1 MGLNVLLIPDAFK
14 DSLSSSEVASA
25 MRSGVLSEH
34 PDATIFHI
42 TASDGGEGFLESVSQ
57 YLPNAEVIVCK
68 TLDPIGRPLEASYLI
83 DRDKNVAYI
92 ELAKASGLELL
103 KPEDRNPMFTSTK
116 GTGVQ
121 IADAIRKG
129 MKSIYLGIGGSATN
143 DAATGIA
150 SALGFKFRNNSGD
163 LLDPCGN
170 MLGEVSAIEKPVSL
184 PEDLK
189 FYAINDVLN
198 PLYGPE
204 GAAFTYAKQKG
215 ASSAEIKLL
224 DAGLQNISEVIRSSY
239 GKDHSDE
246 QGSGAAGGTAY
257 GLKAF
262 FNAEYISGVSFL
274 LKLAKFNELV
284 DSEGIDLILTGEGCI
299 DSQTAYGKLVS
310 GVANEAR
317 PLDIPVMAVCG
328 KLNLNTDEVRNLG
341 LFAADELYRPDQPEG
356 YSYAHAASLISQR
369 TTELLSQ
376 L

>member
-1 MGLNVLLIPDAFK
+1 MNVLLIPDAFK

-25 MRSGVLSEH
+25 MRRGVLAEH
-34 PDATIFHI
+34 PDANIFHI
-42 TASDGGEGFLESVSQ
+42 TASDGGEGFLESVRQ

-68 TLDPIGRPLEASYLI
+68 TVDPLGRPLEASYLI
-83 DRDKNVAYI
+83 DRDNNVAYI

-103 KPEDRNPMFTSTK
+103 KPEDRNPLFTSTK

-121 IADAIRKG
+121 IADAIRRG
-129 MKSIYLGIGGSATN
+129 MKTIYLGIGGSATN
-143 DAATGIA
+143 DAATGIV
-150 SALGFKFRNNSGD
+150 SALGFKFSDESGD

-215 ASSAEIKLL
+215 ASTAEIKLL
-224 DAGLQNISEVIRSSY
+224 DAGLQNISEVIRSTY
-239 GKDHSDE
+239 GMDHSDVP
-246 QGSGAAGGTAY
+246 GSGAAGGTAY

-262 FNAEYISGVSFL
+262 LNAEYISGVSFL

-317 PLDIPVMAVCG
+317 LHNIPVMAVCG
-328 KLNLNTDEVRNLG
+328 KLNLNKDEVRKLG
-341 LFAADELYRPDQPEG
+341 MFAADEIYRPDQPEG
-356 YSYAHAASLISQR
+356 YSYSHAASLISKR
-369 TTELLSQ
+369 TVELLSQ